1 MSMYGFFAAPT
12 LGMLTQSS
20 AFGSISQNIT
30 NMNTG
35 GYKASHTRFHT
46 ILASTYDNNSD
57 VGGVKAIRKN
67 LVENQGRIISTGNKM
82 DVAIDGKG
90 MYVLNTKVDGSG
102 ETFYTRDGAFE
113 LFAGDQTVSISGA
126 SNLSNESYIVDKNG
140 YFLQG
145 WAADGNGAISTSS
158 ATQSLRVDNDAFSS
172 NNAAAAAATT
182 TGSLAANLPATLAAG
197 ETKVTKA
204 SVFDSAGGLRSF
216 ELIWTRGSA
225 AQEWTM
231 TVNPDNGTST
241 STATYTFDSTGKL
254 PNGTTTTIAIDYTT
268 DPDVSFTLDVS
279 DLTSISD
286 NFLYFDFQKD
296 GRAPGELSD
305 FRFDETGKIIGS
317 FTNGLEQTLYKLPL
331 AIFANADGLDNRQSN
346 LFTQTVE
353 SGTPALIEVKAASST
368 DVFNEYAEFI
378 PYTHELSNTNL
389 QNEFTFMI
397 LSQQAYNSA
406 ATVFKTVDEMTSVA
420 AELKS

>member
-1 MSMYGFFAAPT
+1 MAMYGFFAAPA

-20 AFGSISQNIT
+20 AFGSISKNIT

-35 GYKASHTRFHT
+35 GYKASHTRFNT

-57 VGGVKAIRKN
+57 IGGVQAYRKN

-82 DVAIDGKG
+82 DLAIDGKG

-113 LFAGDQTVSISGA
+113 TFAGDEEVTVPGA
-126 SNLSNESYIVDKNG
+126 SNLINKAYIIDKNG

-145 WAADGNGAISTSS
+145 WAADGNGAISTSVP
-158 ATQSLRVDNDAFSS
+158 TQSLRIDSDAFSS
-172 NNAAAAAATT
+172 NNAAAASAST
-182 TGSLAANLPATLAAG
+182 TGALAANLPATLAPG
-197 ETKVTKA
+197 ESRVTKA
-204 SVFDSAGGLRSF
+204 SVFDSAGDVRSF
-216 ELIWTRGSA
+216 ELIWTRGTSS
-225 AQEWTM
+225 QEWTM

-241 STATYTFDSTGKL
+241 STATYTFDSSGAL
-254 PNGTTTTIAIDYTT
+254 PSGTTTNIAIDYTS
-268 DPDVSFTLDVS
+268 DPDVSFSLDLS

-286 NFLYFDFQKD
+286 SFLYFDFQKN
-296 GRAPGELSD
+296 GRSPGELSD
-305 FRFDETGKIIGS
+305 FHFDETGKIIGS

-331 AIFANADGLDNRQSN
+331 AVFANADGLDNRQSN
-346 LFTQTVE
+346 LFTETVD
-353 SGTPALIEVKAASST
+353 SGSAALIEVRAASST
-368 DVFNEYAEFI
+368 DVFNEFAEFI
-378 PYTHELSNTNL
+378 PYNHELSNTNL

-420 AELKS
+420 TDLKS